1 MQDAWA
7 GDVPGED
14 VPDVGALAMHVDAL
28 GALDEGVG
36 GEEVGDGQGGV
47 GIQVADERN
56 LAPKTAATSTTAHT
70 LSPHMSPT
78 ALEDSG
84 TTSWPGGPKA

>member
-14 VPDVGALAMHVDAL
+14 VPGVGALAMHVDAL
-28 GALDEGVG
+28 GALGEGVD
-36 GEEVGDGQGGV
+36 GEEAGGGQGGV

-56 LAPKTAATSTTAHT
+56 LAPKTAATRTVRTLTSHIAHHT
-70 LSPHMSPT
+70 
-78 ALEDSG
+78 
-84 TTSWPGGPKA
+84 